1 MCVAFTGK
9 WNQTIGSIGPDNGT
23 YCIFFSDDKC
33 KRPVWNAQ
41 NGKQIELS
49 YPGKPDMCELG
60 LGDSFGSYVCQN
72 APGLKHRK

>member
-1 MCVAFTGK
+1 MGRTVSSSGK
-9 WNQTIGSIGPDNGT
+9 QLTRPRLNCSAKDIA
-23 YCIFFSDDKC
+23 SDDKC
-33 KRPVWNAQ
+33 KRPVWNVK

-72 APGLKHRK
+72 SPGLSRHK